1 MIGTEPKP
9 FSEVLQA
16 IGRRSKPFVVGCG
29 GCAKVCHTG
38 GEPEVDE
45 MVRQLQAEGRV
56 VPASGVPERTCYIH
70 HVQTFFDQHP
80 QELEACDCLV
90 ILGCGGAVQTVRQAT
105 EERGMVKPIISALN
119 SVGHMDTV
127 ISDTLWVERCSECGD
142 CMLNETG
149 GICPIT
155 LCAKGLINGPCG
167 GSRDGKCET
176 DPERDC
182 AWMLIY
188 ERLKALDQLDKMQVI
203 RGLRDHSK
211 ANRPRKIV
219 WTGAVPETSSAG

>member
-1 MIGTEPKP
+1 MIGTQPKP
-9 FSEVLQA
+9 FSEVVDA
-16 IGRRSKPFVVGCG
+16 IGVQQRLLVIGCG

-38 GEPEVDE
+38 GEPEVEE
-45 MVRQLQAEGRV
+45 MVRQLEAEGHV
-56 VPASGVPERTCYIH
+56 VLASGVPERTCYIQ
-70 HVQTFFDQHP
+70 HVRAFFEETREQ
-80 QELEACDCLV
+80 LEQCDCVV

-105 EERGMVKPIISALN
+105 EEYGMVKPVVSALD

-127 ISDTLWVERCSECGD
+127 VPDALWVERCSECGD

-149 GICPIT
+149 GICPVT

-182 AWMLIY
+182 AWVLIY
-188 ERLKALDQLDKMQVI
+188 RRLEALGQLDRMQRV
-203 RGLRDHSK
+203 RKPKDYSK
-211 ANRPRKIV
+211 ANRPRQI
-219 WTGAVPETSSAG
+219 TYTPSAT

>member
-1 MIGTEPKP
+1 M
-9 FSEVLQA
+9 L
-16 IGRRSKPFVVGCG
+16 
-29 GCAKVCHTG
+29 
-38 GEPEVDE
+38 
-45 MVRQLQAEGRV
+45 
-56 VPASGVPERTCYIH
+56 ASGVPERTCYIQ
-70 HVQTFFDQHP
+70 HVRAFFD
-80 QELEACDCLV
+80 ERREWLEQCDCVV

-105 EERGMVKPIISALN
+105 EEYGMAKPVVSALN

-127 ISDTLWVERCSECGD
+127 VPDALWVERCSECGD

-182 AWMLIY
+182 AWVLIY
-188 ERLKALDQLDKMQVI
+188 HRLKALGQLDRMRRV
-203 RGLRDHSK
+203 REPRDYSK
-211 ANRPRKIV
+211 ANRPRKI
-219 WTGAVPETSSAG
+219 TYTPSAT